1 MLKEF
6 AQYLVSL
13 KDNKTY
19 NIHGDT
25 YSDHDLVRI
34 KPHIDRPAN
43 LSVSGLDSIVKLV
56 RNELDMFE
64 NLPVF
69 IRLDDD
75 GNVGLFEAD
84 GGMWQQTAKASIAAY
99 FEDKLAQEVKDGKI
113 VVMM

>member
-43 LSVSGLDSIVKLV
+43 LSVSGLDSI
-56 RNELDMFE
+56 
-64 NLPVF
+64 
-69 IRLDDD
+69 
-75 GNVGLFEAD
+75 
-84 GGMWQQTAKASIAAY
+84 AAY

>member
-13 KDNKTY
+13 KDDKTY

-64 NLPVF
+64 KYE
-69 IRLDDD
+69 IHARR
-75 GNVGLFEAD
+75 GE
-84 GGMWQQTAKASIAAY
+84 
-99 FEDKLAQEVKDGKI
+99 DGKYI
-113 VVMM
+113 LGVMERRSDL

>member
-64 NLPVF
+64 CSSAWTMPA
-69 IRLDDD
+69 RSP
-75 GNVGLFEAD
+75 
-84 GGMWQQTAKASIAAY
+84 WSPPTTT
-99 FEDKLAQEVKDGKI
+99 
-113 VVMM
+113 

>member
-19 NIHGDT
+19 DIHGDT

-56 RNELDMFE
+56 RN
-64 NLPVF
+64 
-69 IRLDDD
+69 
-75 GNVGLFEAD
+75 
-84 GGMWQQTAKASIAAY
+84 
-99 FEDKLAQEVKDGKI
+99 
-113 VVMM
+113 